1 MLSPCTCFPFFT
13 VVFPLIRRPLELQDV
28 HHLVVP
34 INCHRVRPPMRVASG
49 GWGWPSA
56 GVGAS
61 CGGGGTSGGGALPGR
76 PRGPH
81 AMRGAACCVRVWCL
95 GAAGRACGAGPAAA
109 GAVAGLAGVR
119 CGVRRRLRLVRC
131 VLGAVRNE
139 ARPRTFRALAGL
151 DYRDTPRLGQCNYV
165 ELIDTIFTDV
175 EGVD

>member
-1 MLSPCTCFPFFT
+1 
-13 VVFPLIRRPLELQDV
+13 
-28 HHLVVP
+28 
-34 INCHRVRPPMRVASG
+34 MRVASG

-109 GAVAGLAGVR
+109 GAAAGLAGVR

-139 ARPRTFRALAGL
+139 SRPRTFRALAGL